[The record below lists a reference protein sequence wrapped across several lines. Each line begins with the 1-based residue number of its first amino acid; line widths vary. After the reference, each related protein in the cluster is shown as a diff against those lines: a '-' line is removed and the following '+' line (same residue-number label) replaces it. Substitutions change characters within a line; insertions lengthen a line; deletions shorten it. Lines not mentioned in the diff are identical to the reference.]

1 MSDKQV
7 RGKYTQEYKL
17 EAVRQVKAGQSIA
30 VIAKVLGIPK
40 ASLSNW
46 VRLSAKGVL
55 NGAGDKPAAVMAE
68 QMELARLRAEV
79 ARLRMERDIAKK
91 AAAYFAQ
98 DTHCQVGLDLPNE
111 KALSVTA
118 AYCTYSARTWG
129 PPFHNRNHCYLSL
142 SSPAIVGLVHIVVD
156 PVLIV
161 GGDYE
166 FAAQIRRVSDSI
178 AHPK

>member
-30 VIAKVLGIPK
+30 VTAKVLGIPK

-46 VRLSAKGVL
+46 VRLSTKGVL
-55 NGAGDKPAAVMAE
+55 SGAGDKPAGVTAE

-98 DTHCQVGLDLPNE
+98 DTLRGTPGFT
-111 KALSVTA
+111 K
-118 AYCTYSARTWG
+118 
-129 PPFHNRNHCYLSL
+129 
-142 SSPAIVGLVHIVVD
+142 
-156 PVLIV
+156 
-161 GGDYE
+161 
-166 FAAQIRRVSDSI
+166 
-178 AHPK
+178 

>member
-1 MSDKQV
+1 MSDKQI
-7 RGKYTQEYKL
+7 RGKFTQEYKL

-30 VIAKVLGIPK
+30 VTAKVLGIPK

-55 NGAGDKPAAVMAE
+55 SGAGDKPVAVTAE

-98 DTHCQVGLDLPNE
+98 DTLRGTPGFT
-111 KALSVTA
+111 K
-118 AYCTYSARTWG
+118 
-129 PPFHNRNHCYLSL
+129 
-142 SSPAIVGLVHIVVD
+142 
-156 PVLIV
+156 
-161 GGDYE
+161 
-166 FAAQIRRVSDSI
+166 
-178 AHPK
+178 